1 MPVRGYGKANLTSGV
16 PQLPDFSFAR
26 MVGLRQTRPHCEHVS
41 RYAPVMPDDS
51 PTVGLRVVD
60 SLSAVDAAQWDACAL
75 APGAAG
81 SPFLCHAFLK
91 ALEDSKSVGRRTGWQ
106 PQYLLAETDDGTLQG
121 AVPLYVKGHSQGE
134 YIFDHGWAQAFERA
148 GGRYYPKLQ
157 AAVPFTPVPGPR
169 LFARPGPYADSVRDA
184 MIDMLAKIAGD
195 NNISSVHA
203 TFCSEADWKR
213 FGARGWLLR
222 LGRQYH
228 WANAGYKTFDDFLGA
243 LASRK
248 RKAIRKEREA
258 VKREGLVIHQ
268 LSGDDLKPRHWDAF
282 FAFYMDTGGRKWG
295 SPYLTRSFFDIL
307 GSTLADK
314 VVLVMAESDGRP
326 VGGALNLK
334 GDDTLYGRYWGC
346 LESHAFLHFEA
357 CYYQAIDYAIEH
369 GLARV
374 EAGAQGDHK
383 IQRGYLPVKTYSAH
397 WIGDTGFR
405 RAVDT
410 YLKQERPAVE
420 QEIEALMEYSPFRK
434 ENEG

>member
-1 MPVRGYGKANLTSGV
+1 
-16 PQLPDFSFAR
+16 
-26 MVGLRQTRPHCEHVS
+26 MVGLRQTRPHCWRDS
-41 RYAPVMPDDS
+41 RYASVMPDDS

-60 SLSAVDAAQWDACAL
+60 SLSAVDAEQWDACAL

-203 TFCSEADWKR
+203 TFCTEADWKR

-268 LSGDDLKPRHWDAF
+268 LSGDDLKRRHWDAF

-357 CYYQAIDYAIEH
+357 CYYQAIDYAITH